1 MEQHRRR
8 QPILETRP
16 YGDVYAEADHR
27 MLHRLFGAAVE
38 GCEVVC
44 MWNDLAPDHDW
55 VVAVI
60 RDPAAGDF
68 FVCEHLSSEDH
79 DFVQVE
85 PFSSKSLTRISNVLK
100 NDDTPGVCH
109 ADRQDELLAAADMAN
124 SAIEARMRHH
134 EGIWVRDTLAAL
146 GRPDAL
152 ANGYLT
158 PGRC

>member
-1 MEQHRRR
+1 
-8 QPILETRP
+8 
-16 YGDVYAEADHR
+16 
-27 MLHRLFGAAVE
+27 MLRRLFGAAVD

-60 RDPAAGDF
+60 RDLVAGDF
-68 FVCEHLSSEDH
+68 FVCEYLASEDH

-85 PFSSKSLTRISNVLK
+85 PLSSKSLTRISSVLK

-109 ADRQDELLAAADMAN
+109 ADRLDELLDAAEAAN
-124 SAIEARMRHH
+124 GAIGMRMRHH

-146 GRPDAL
+146 GRPEAS